1 MSRNLSTPAQASV
14 NARETGEV
22 WLGMIELT
30 HADFSAPIR
39 LTTDSV
45 DVTHDG
51 NVYQA
56 FPFDITLPDEEAE
69 GVPVVDWMALN
80 ASQELTAE
88 FRSVTGPIDG
98 SVFWALASSP
108 DIIEVGPM
116 ELQLRAFE
124 YDAEKMSGTLV
135 IEPVLDA
142 VFGSRSMDNTNA
154 PGLF

>member
-1 MSRNLSTPAQASV
+1 MSRTLSAAAQASI

-22 WLGMIELT
+22 WVGMIELT

-39 LTTDSV
+39 LATDSV
-45 DVTHDG
+45 DVTHNGD
-51 NVYQA
+51 VYQA
-56 FPFDITLPDEEAE
+56 FPFDITLPDEEDE
-69 GVPVVDWMALN
+69 GVPVVNWMALN

-98 SVFWALASSP
+98 SVFWVLASSP
-108 DIIEVGPM
+108 NVIEVGPM
-116 ELQLRAFE
+116 ELQLRSFE
-124 YDAEKMSGTLV
+124 YDAEKMAGSLV

-142 VFGSRSMDNTNA
+142 VFGSMAMDNTNA